1 MKIRRK
7 RSKAINFCLS
17 GGVLL
22 AQPLVIINVSSRA
35 TLESFYNLNT
45 MQFAQLFRS
54 FLSKKEEKRRRKGFR
69 KYLQAKLFPELKA
82 RNGLL
87 ILILWRKVACHAN
100 GSGF

>member
-35 TLESFYNLNT
+35 TLESSYNLNT
-45 MQFAQLFRS
+45 MQFGQLFPS
-54 FLSKKEEKRRRKGFR
+54 FLSKKEEEEEGRVSENMYKQSFS
-69 KYLQAKLFPELKA
+69 L
-82 RNGLL
+82 N
-87 ILILWRKVACHAN
+87 
-100 GSGF
+100 

>member
-35 TLESFYNLNT
+35 TLESSYNLNT
-45 MQFAQLFRS
+45 MQFGQLFPS
-54 FLSKKEEKRRRKGFR
+54 FLSKKEEEEEEGRVSENMYKQSFS
-69 KYLQAKLFPELKA
+69 L
-82 RNGLL
+82 N
-87 ILILWRKVACHAN
+87 
-100 GSGF
+100 

>member
-35 TLESFYNLNT
+35 TLESSYNLNT

-54 FLSKKEEKRRRKGFR
+54 FLSKKEEEEEEEEEGRVSENIYKQSFS
-69 KYLQAKLFPELKA
+69 L
-82 RNGLL
+82 N
-87 ILILWRKVACHAN
+87 
-100 GSGF
+100 